1 MSYTPILNRPD
12 EATYIPV
19 LGTQSKV
26 STKLPRAN
34 LYASPESF
42 GESLLSGFSALAKS
56 AQKTVNW
63 LVRVPSREEILIDIR
78 SKEQPKDGRVEELRA
93 VKGGTT
99 KNILETATSE
109 ERKKIVGEE
118 AKYLAFRVSDESPAF
133 SVPTAGLINSI
144 KNKTINLLVRET
156 NPKLVLNILKKEFP
170 KITPEASEKIAP
182 AIARATTPEAV
193 DSLILGT
200 TKTYAPILGKQ
211 PASSISR
218 AKASGQSF
226 DEWVKGRGEIHRGD
240 TTPIKLSEMDT
251 TKVFNPAEK
260 EALSAFNNTPGL
272 YFTDSV
278 SNAKSYGQNLT
289 SVSVSPTAKV
299 INVNDVPKILKR
311 ADVEKIIRSNPRIK
325 DWATNW
331 DENFDK
337 AIKNITDSVMAEKD
351 GNEFLKAIWSD
362 GGFSAGD
369 FVNTMKKAGIDGI
382 IVPKEG
388 VNHFVIYNKD
398 ILKTK
403 SQLTDFYNKVTKPAE
418 AIKAL
423 PI

>member
-1 MSYTPILNRPD
+1 MKICF
-12 EATYIPV
+12 
-19 LGTQSKV
+19 
-26 STKLPRAN
+26 TKSQLTDFYN
-34 LYASPESF
+34 
-42 GESLLSGFSALAKS
+42 
-56 AQKTVNW
+56 Q
-63 LVRVPSREEILIDIR
+63 
-78 SKEQPKDGRVEELRA
+78 A
-93 VKGGTT
+93 VKAD
-99 KNILETATSE
+99 LS
-109 ERKKIVGEE
+109 
-118 AKYLAFRVSDESPAF
+118 
-133 SVPTAGLINSI
+133 
-144 KNKTINLLVRET
+144 
-156 NPKLVLNILKKEFP
+156 FP
-170 KITPEASEKIAP
+170 LSK
-182 AIARATTPEAV
+182 
-193 DSLILGT
+193 
-200 TKTYAPILGKQ
+200 
-211 PASSISR
+211 

-226 DEWVKGRGEIHRGD
+226 DEWVKGQGEIHRGD

-362 GGFSAGD
+362 GGFSEGD
-369 FVNTMKKAGIDGI
+369 FVIAMKKAGIDGI
-382 IVPKEG
+382 TVPKEG

-398 ILKTK
+398 ILKTR
-403 SQLTDFYNKVTKPAE
+403 SQLKAE
-418 AIKAL
+418 WDKIK
-423 PI
+423 